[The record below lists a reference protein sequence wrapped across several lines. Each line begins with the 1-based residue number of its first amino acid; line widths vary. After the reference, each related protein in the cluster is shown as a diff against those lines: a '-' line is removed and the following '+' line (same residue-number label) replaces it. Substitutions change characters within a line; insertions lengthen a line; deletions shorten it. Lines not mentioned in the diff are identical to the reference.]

1 MSTTV
6 VLHAGAGCV
15 FRFCSAKV
23 TNKYHSAHICGEFS
37 PTVNLFRVFG
47 SGKGN
52 SCGERE
58 TKNTENRR
66 PDRSP
71 CRMKSETCREL
82 HVESVVVAIGSGS
95 IVRVGVVEL
104 EQIVLA
110 QTVVGGESPIGF

>member
-6 VLHAGAGCV
+6 VLRAGAGCV
-15 FRFCSAKV
+15 FLFCSAKV
-23 TNKYHSAHICGEFS
+23 TNKYYSAHICGEFS
-37 PTVNLFRVFG
+37 PSVNLFRVFG
-47 SGKGN
+47 AEK
-52 SCGERE
+52 E
-58 TKNTENRR
+58 TAVGRVKPKNTENSRR
-66 PDRSP
+66 DRSP
-71 CRMKSETCREL
+71 CRMKSEACREL